1 MKIAAIIVSYNSAR
15 ELPLSLGCLAA
26 LPVDHVVVVDNSST
40 DDSVEVAKSFGYQ
53 VISLPNVGFGKAIN
67 VAAETIPDADA
78 YFLLNPDCHITAES
92 FAPLMETLHDDPK
105 LGVVAPLMRYPDGR
119 FGISAGPAPSMA
131 KEWLA
136 ALKVDHLV
144 PKGLKQ
150 YLARAAPLRKRFK
163 MLEYLDVKPAAEV
176 REAAWVS
183 GFCMLVRGDA
193 FRSIGGF
200 DPGFFLYFEDV
211 DLCTRLSA
219 GGWGV
224 ASVGMS
230 VAEHK
235 ESTSTAAVGK
245 NNLYR
250 DGMDVYFAK
259 HGTRGQRLLASALRR
274 LPI

>member
-15 ELPLSLGCLAA
+15 ELPLSLGCLGA
-26 LPVDHVVVVDNSST
+26 LPVDDVVVVDNSST
-40 DDSVEVAKSFGYQ
+40 DDSVEVAKSFGYP
-53 VISLPNVGFGKAIN
+53 VVSLPNVGFGKAIN
-67 VAAETIPDADA
+67 AAAETLPDADA
-78 YFLLNPDCHITAES
+78 YFLLNPDCHIDPES
-92 FAPLMETLHDDPK
+92 FAHLVEALRADSK

-119 FGISAGPAPSMA
+119 FGISAGPEPSIA

-144 PKGLKQ
+144 PRRLKQ
-150 YLARAAPLRKRFK
+150 HLARATPLRKKFK
-163 MLEYLDVKPAAEV
+163 MLEYLDVEPTGQV
-176 REAAWVS
+176 RETAWVS
-183 GFCMLVRGDA
+183 GFCMLVRGEA

-200 DPGFFLYFEDV
+200 DPRFFLYFEDV
-211 DLCTRLSA
+211 DLCTQLRA

-224 ASVGMS
+224 ASVGTS

-235 ESTSTAAVGK
+235 ESTSTGAVGK
-245 NNLYR
+245 NPLYR
-250 DGMDVYFAK
+250 SGMYVYFAK

>member
-15 ELPLSLGCLAA
+15 ELPLSLGCLGA

-40 DDSVEVAKSFGYQ
+40 DDSVEVAKSFGYP

-67 VAAETIPDADA
+67 AAAETLPDADA
-78 YFLLNPDCHITAES
+78 YFLLNPDCHITPES
-92 FAPLMETLHDDPK
+92 FAPLVEALRADSK
-105 LGVVAPLMRYPDGR
+105 RGVVAPLMRYPDGR
-119 FGISAGPAPSMA
+119 FGISAGPEPSIA
-131 KEWLA
+131 KEWLG

-144 PKGLKQ
+144 PRRLKQ
-150 YLARAAPLRKRFK
+150 YLARATPLRKKFQ
-163 MLEYLDVKPAAEV
+163 MLEYLDVGPTGQV

-200 DPGFFLYFEDV
+200 DSRFFLYFEDV
-211 DLCTRLSA
+211 DLCTRLHAS
-219 GGWGV
+219 GWGV

-250 DGMDVYFAK
+250 SGMYVYFAK

>member
-15 ELPLSLGCLAA
+15 ELPQSLGCLGA

-40 DDSVEVAKSFGYQ
+40 DDSVEVAKSFGYP

-67 VAAETIPDADA
+67 AAAETLPGADA
-78 YFLLNPDCHITAES
+78 YFLLNPDCHIDPES
-92 FAPLMETLHDDPK
+92 FAHLVEALRADPK

-119 FGISAGPAPSMA
+119 FGISAGPEPSIA

-144 PKGLKQ
+144 PRRLKQ
-150 YLARAAPLRKRFK
+150 YLARATPLRKKFQ
-163 MLEYLDVKPAAEV
+163 MLEYLDVEPTGQV
-176 REAAWVS
+176 RETAWVS
-183 GFCMLVRGDA
+183 GFCMLVRAEA

-200 DPGFFLYFEDV
+200 DPRFFLYFEDV
-211 DLCTRLSA
+211 DLCTQLRAS
-219 GGWGV
+219 GWGV
-224 ASVGMS
+224 ASVGTS

-235 ESTSTAAVGK
+235 ESTSTGAVGK
-245 NNLYR
+245 NPLYQS
-250 DGMDVYFAK
+250 GMYVYFAK

>member
-1 MKIAAIIVSYNSAR
+1 MKIAAIIVSYNSAK
-15 ELPLSLGCLAA
+15 ELPLSLGCLGA
-26 LPVDHVVVVDNSST
+26 LPIDHVVVVDNSST

-67 VAAETIPDADA
+67 AAAETVPDADA
-78 YFLLNPDCHITAES
+78 YFLLNPDCHITADS
-92 FAPLMETLHDDPK
+92 FAHLAEALRADPK

-136 ALKVDHLV
+136 ALRVDELV
-144 PKGLKQ
+144 PSGVKRS
-150 YLARAAPLRKRFK
+150 LAQAGPLRKKFA
-163 MLEYLDVKPAAEV
+163 MLDYLDVEPTGQV

-193 FRSIGGF
+193 FRAVGGF
-200 DPGFFLYFEDV
+200 DSDFFLYFEDV
-211 DLCTRLSA
+211 DLCTRLWA
-219 GGWGV
+219 GGWVVKSIGT
-224 ASVGMS
+224 S

-250 DGMDVYFAK
+250 AGMQVYFAK
-259 HGTRGQRLLASALRR
+259 HGTRAQRLLASALRR